1 LRRAARAT
9 LIVLLV
15 ASPLAAQARKEA
27 PGSPHDSAPGAPAA
41 EDVRPRET
49 IFSLLLKGRWIMI
62 PMAVCSLVL
71 VTFAIERAISLR
83 RARVGSMDILE
94 AVLAALPSRARA
106 TREQAAHALEACDA
120 SNSLVG
126 RVLRAGVEK
135 IHRDEAHAEQA
146 LEEAAARE
154 AHLLKRKCRPFNVIA
169 ALAPLLGLLGTIS
182 GMITC
187 FEQATIADTA
197 SRVAT
202 LTRGIYEALVATA
215 TGLTIAII
223 ALILYYYYLGKADR
237 AVDRIDEA
245 ATRFLDHH
253 YGLPMAARPRSQAAA
268 QAHPPHHPVEAGQ
281 GIEGGASQGGPL
293 LEAAP

>member
-1 LRRAARAT
+1 VTRPAAAI
-9 LIVLLV
+9 LIAILLGLPGPVLL
-15 ASPLAAQARKEA
+15 AQAEKKAA
-27 PGSPHDSAPGAPAA
+27 PRAPDAAPAPAPAA
-41 EDVRPRET
+41 AAEPATGEARPRET

-62 PMAVCSLVL
+62 PMAVCSLVM
-71 VTFAIERAISLR
+71 VTFAVERAISLR
-83 RARVGSMDILE
+83 KARVGSIDLLERIIDIL
-94 AVLAALPSRARA
+94 PNRARA
-106 TREQAAHALEACDA
+106 TREQVGEALSQCDA
-120 SNSLVG
+120 SDSVLG
-126 RVLRAGVEK
+126 RVLRSGVEK
-135 IHRDEAHAEQA
+135 IHRDEAHAEQS

-215 TGLTIAII
+215 TGLTIAIL
-223 ALILYYYYLGKADR
+223 ALILYYYFLGRTDR
-237 AVDRIDEA
+237 AIDRIDEA

-253 YGLPMAARPRSQAAA
+253 YGLPMAARQRAQAAA
-268 QAHPPHHPVEAGQ
+268 QPPHHVEAGVQ
-281 GIEGGASQGGPL
+281 GADGEGSS
-293 LEAAP
+293 